1 MIRYVLDTKNLSLK
15 IEPTENSNKSWDL
28 VCFSNSNYAGEP
40 VSRRVISG
48 LILYVLSVLVSWGL
62 KLQQSVSLS
71 SSDAEHVALS
81 EAVKEVMF
89 VTQLLGSMKTSVK
102 YSVMVRVDNINA
114 TFMASNIT
122 TKCGT
127 KHIDIRYKYVN
138 EYVEVRIVNIIFV
151 KSTDND
157 SNILTKN
164 LSTEIHKKHSKKMVD
179 EKPYDVASFK
189 NI

>member
-1 MIRYVLDTKNLSLK
+1 MNPAAYKELLHVIRYVLDTKNLSLK
-15 IEPTENSNKSWDL
+15 IEPTENFNKSWDL

-102 YSVMVRVDNINA
+102 YSVMARVDNIDA
-114 TFMASNIT
+114 TLWLVILLP
-122 TKCGT
+122 
-127 KHIDIRYKYVN
+127 IDIRYKYVN

-164 LSTEIHKKHSKKMVD
+164 LSAELHEKHAKKMVIK
-179 EKPYDVASFK
+179 KP
-189 NI
+189 